1 VGRIVRPVKS
11 HAAMLESILSDPTM
25 RNVYFDISWD
35 EVAKYIVA
43 SPESVRITADLID
56 RYPERF
62 LFGTDEVA
70 PTNQEKYLRVYYLY
84 EPLWKAL
91 SPEASR
97 SVRKGNYE
105 RLFDEARNRVRVWEK
120 AHIATK

>member
-1 VGRIVRPVKS
+1 M
-11 HAAMLESILSDPTM
+11 H
-25 RNVYFDISWD
+25 NVYFDISWD

-43 SPESVRITADLID
+43 SPESVRVAADLIN

-70 PTNQEKYLRVYYLY
+70 PPNQEKYLRVYDLY
-84 EPLWKAL
+84 EPLWRSL

-97 SVRKGNYE
+97 KVRKDNYE
-105 RLFDEARNRVRVWEK
+105 RLFDDARRKVRAWEK
-120 AHIATK
+120 AHIAAK

>member
-1 VGRIVRPVKS
+1 
-11 HAAMLESILSDPTM
+11 M

-43 SPESVRITADLID
+43 SPESVQITSDLINRD
-56 RYPERF
+56 PHRF

-70 PTNQEKYLRVYYLY
+70 PANQETYLRVYRQY

-91 SPEASR
+91 SPETGAK
-97 SVRKGNYE
+97 VRKINYE
-105 RLFDEARNRVRVWEK
+105 RLFDESRKRVRAWEAVNAK
-120 AHIATK
+120 GQSSL